1 MQKKNIAF
9 LISLFLDG
17 GTETVLIEYLRN
29 LSNTGLYNLT
39 LAIGYN
45 MQQKEM
51 FLSRIPHDVKIIH
64 IISKPWLVKRYS
76 MRLKQP
82 MKLFDELF
90 LNPIRRI
97 ILQTTLRKLAL
108 QNEVIIDFNHAFGS
122 FMTHIPAK
130 KIVFYHYSL
139 TINQQNDPREMAK
152 LQKRAACYDY
162 LVTISKA
169 MFDEAFLFFPQQK
182 DKLRMIY
189 NSINTQHL
197 LNAAHQKVDDRR
209 IGKPFILSITRLEEK
224 QKDVTTL
231 IKAYALLRKKHGHT
245 EELYIIGKGNSLAQL
260 QQTARECHVADHV
273 FFLGFMSNPLPWT
286 KQCSLFVQSSHFEG
300 LPTTMIEA
308 LLLDKMI
315 VATDCPT
322 GPKEILN
329 HGKAGLLVPE
339 NDAETL
345 AKTMHEALTNTTLQ
359 QQIAAGR
366 AEYSKNFTFDVAGKQ
381 LTQLFDA

>member
-39 LAIGYN
+39 LAIGYD

-97 ILQTTLRKLAL
+97 ILQTTLRKLAQ

-169 MFDEAFLFFPQQK
+169 MFDEACLFFPQQK

-197 LNAAHQKVDDRR
+197 LNAAQQKVDDRR
-209 IGKPFILSITRLEEK
+209 IEKPFILSITRLEEK

-345 AKTMHEALTNTTLQ
+345 AKTMHKALTNTTLQ

>member
-39 LAIGYN
+39 LAIGYD

-97 ILQTTLRKLAL
+97 ILQTTLRKLAQ

-139 TINQQNDPREMAK
+139 TINQQNDPTEMAK

-169 MFDEAFLFFPQQK
+169 MFDEACLFFPQQK

-197 LNAAHQKVDDRR
+197 FDAAHQKVDDRR
-209 IGKPFILSITRLEEK
+209 IEKPFILSVTRLEER

-329 HGKAGLLVPE
+329 HGRAGLLVPE
-339 NDAETL
+339 NDAEML
-345 AKTMHEALTNTTLQ
+345 AKTMHEALTNTALQ

>member
-231 IKAYALLRKKHGHT
+231 IKAYALLRKNHGHT

-329 HGKAGLLVPE
+329 HGRAGLLVPE

-345 AKTMHEALTNTTLQ
+345 AKTMHEALTNTALQ

>member
-39 LAIGYN
+39 LAIGYD

-97 ILQTTLRKLAL
+97 ILQTTLRKLAQ

-169 MFDEAFLFFPQQK
+169 MFDEACLFFPQQK

-197 LNAAHQKVDDRR
+197 LNAAQQKVDDRR
-209 IGKPFILSITRLEEK
+209 IEKPFILSITRLEEK

-231 IKAYALLRKKHGHT
+231 IKAYALLRKNHGHT

-329 HGKAGLLVPE
+329 HGRAGLLVPE
-339 NDAETL
+339 NDAEML

>member
-39 LAIGYN
+39 LVIGYN

-97 ILQTTLRKLAL
+97 ILQTTLRKLAQ

-139 TINQQNDPREMAK
+139 TINQQNDPTEMAK

-169 MFDEAFLFFPQQK
+169 MFEEACLFFPQQK

-197 LNAAHQKVDDRR
+197 LNAAQQKVDDRR
-209 IGKPFILSITRLEEK
+209 IEKPFILSITRLEEK

-231 IKAYALLRKKHGHT
+231 IKAYALLRKNHGHT

-329 HGKAGLLVPE
+329 HGRAGLLVPE
-339 NDAETL
+339 NDAEML
-345 AKTMHEALTNTTLQ
+345 AKTMHEALTNTALQ

>member
-231 IKAYALLRKKHGHT
+231 IKAYALLRKNHGHT

-329 HGKAGLLVPE
+329 HGRAGLLVPE

>member
-39 LAIGYN
+39 LAIGYD

-51 FLSRIPHDVKIIH
+51 FLSRIPYDVKIIH

-97 ILQTTLRKLAL
+97 ILQTTLRKLAQ

-169 MFDEAFLFFPQQK
+169 MFDEACLFFPQQK

-197 LNAAHQKVDDRR
+197 LNAAQQKVDDRR
-209 IGKPFILSITRLEEK
+209 IEKPFILSITRLEEK

-231 IKAYALLRKKHGHT
+231 IKAYALLRKNHGHT

-329 HGKAGLLVPE
+329 HGRAGLLVPE
-339 NDAETL
+339 NDAEML

>member
-97 ILQTTLRKLAL
+97 ILQTTLRKLAQ

-139 TINQQNDPREMAK
+139 TINQQNDPTEMAK

-169 MFDEAFLFFPQQK
+169 MFDEACLFFPQQK

-197 LNAAHQKVDDRR
+197 FNAAQQKVDDRR
-209 IGKPFILSITRLEEK
+209 IEKPFILSITRLEEK

-308 LLLDKMI
+308 LLLEKMI

-329 HGKAGLLVPE
+329 HGRAGLLVPE
-339 NDAETL
+339 NDAEML